1 MITGPSEYLG
11 HIDALLVLG
20 RGIEPD
26 GTLSETGFERTKAAV
41 ELTRVVLP
49 KVVVFSGGR
58 SWRQAQAGISPPSE
72 GGAMLHYAHK
82 LMGDHPPR
90 GVEFLAEE
98 TSEST
103 VANMV
108 KSKPLLKLGA
118 HATLGLMSDRL
129 HFSQGRPQFLAS
141 RVFSNTTV
149 VPLVIEN
156 SHPPSAD
163 DITEE
168 RRATL
173 ASMLAMTGVTKGDDT
188 AMMRHQRALEW
199 LNRHLRHR
207 S

>member
-1 MITGPSEYLG
+1 MIAGPSEYLG
-11 HIDALLVLG
+11 RIDALLVLG

-41 ELTRVVLP
+41 ELSRVVLP

-58 SWRQAQAGISPPSE
+58 SWRQSRAGILPPSE
-72 GGAMLHYAHK
+72 GGAMLRYAQQI
-82 LMGDHPPR
+82 MSNRPPK

-98 TSEST
+98 MSEST

-108 KSKPLLKLGA
+108 ASKSLLQLGA

-129 HFSQGRPQFLAS
+129 HFSQGRPQFLAI
-141 RVFSNTTV
+141 RVFPNTTV
-149 VPLVIEN
+149 VPLIVEN

-163 DITEE
+163 DIAEE

-173 ASMLAMTGVTKGDDT
+173 VTMLAMTGVNRGDDR
-188 AMMRHQRALEW
+188 AIMRRQRILER
-199 LNRHLRHR
+199 LNRHLRR
-207 S
+207 